1 VVDRK
6 NLSDHE
12 TLIRRICATPQN
24 QFAEFTEEKLLYLRA
39 SSRRKVFNWESF
51 VTNIQMTETDRQNL
65 AKVAI
70 FPCPQYMLLGD
81 IGSADPVQPATQVPA
96 TQA

>member
-24 QFAEFTEEKLLYLRA
+24 QFAEFTEEKLLYQKKGVKPAEKKTR
-39 SSRRKVFNWESF
+39 
-51 VTNIQMTETDRQNL
+51 L
-65 AKVAI
+65 AMRWA
-70 FPCPQYMLLGD
+70 QWL
-81 IGSADPVQPATQVPA
+81 ATTCSKMP
-96 TQA
+96 